1 MQLHPDY
8 PVVSGSYRLTPN
20 WTIDLP
26 FEMNRRTEDSDL
38 VLSRPGF
45 TVWLAIWGNDHD
57 ESESERMGRIY
68 SDISPQATDIDY
80 QHRPVAGSTVI
91 PLVRGPRRQSRLCP
105 IRLRRLDDGA
115 SPDRLLL

>member
-80 QHRPVAGSTVI
+80 QPDQLPA
-91 PLVRGPRRQSRLCP
+91 RLSY
-105 IRLRRLDDGA
+105 RLYEDHDGKA
-115 SPDRLLL
+115 VSCAAA